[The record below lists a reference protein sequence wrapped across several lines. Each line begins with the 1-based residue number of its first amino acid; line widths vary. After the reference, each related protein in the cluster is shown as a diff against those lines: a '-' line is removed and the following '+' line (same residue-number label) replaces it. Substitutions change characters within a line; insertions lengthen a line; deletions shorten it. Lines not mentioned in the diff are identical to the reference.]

1 MGRLY
6 LLLKGAKFHI
16 CMGCLFS
23 QQDAHIYCENGHWG
37 ACIHGHR
44 DAYIHVTTGT
54 WDAYFWG
61 YLDSL
66 DTGSDRFPYLA
77 HPLLGAY
84 LLTTYT
90 YQRMHLLTRVYS
102 ITVQCKTCAHWLFNK
117 D

>member
-1 MGRLY
+1 MPIFTVKMNTRVPVFMGI
-6 LLLKGAKFHI
+6 G
-16 CMGCLFS
+16 MP
-23 QQDAHIYCENGHWG
+23 IY
-37 ACIHGHR
+37 IHVNRHR

-61 YLDSL
+61 YLYSL

-90 YQRMHLLTRVYS
+90 YKWMHLLTRVYS

-117 D
+117 DLRQYEER